1 MFSRL
6 PMKLTAALLIGLPV
20 LIVGLLLSMMWHG
33 QSREAVKGLADSDLK
48 QLHSLVSIK
57 INDLLSIPSRV
68 CRLNERLVQEGVL
81 DPDNLDSWWPI
92 YSREFD
98 SFEMLSSIVWGDAD
112 GRALWIGRYSDGDIY
127 WAVKKDGAAET
138 MDQWRLAPDGSL
150 PNEPPVS
157 FSYNLFERPWFQAPV
172 EVGGPTWTDPFV
184 WAGGDEDGPA
194 TLGIAYGIP
203 LYHPDGT
210 LQGVVDAD
218 LSLNDLSTFL
228 RSIVIGRT
236 GMTAVIEEQGRILA
250 TSSKLEFIA
259 PDGTL
264 RRISDVADA
273 RADAA
278 SSMLGEAPYQ
288 MPFSGTIESDGEVYY
303 MQATPVGNEFGL
315 DWSLVSIVP
324 EQDFLAEIDAGFRQS
339 SIVSLI
345 AVVLAI
351 LVGLI
356 STRWLVTPLRTL
368 VESVRRIGQ
377 GDLQTRVHIRHASEY
392 VELSNAVNEM
402 ASGLQDRIHV
412 RERLEATTQSMLD
425 AMITMDYRGKIVE
438 FNKAAE
444 TIFDYTREEVLNQ
457 PLAEC
462 IIPPDLR
469 KAHAAGMKHYEAT
482 GEGPV
487 LNNRIEITG
496 MKSDGSLFPI
506 ELTIVPFD
514 FEGGKHFT
522 ATIRDITE
530 QKARQD
536 ELDELRHREDLLR
549 RELDHRVKNMLAQIL
564 TLSRQTAER
573 AESDK
578 ELLDSLVGKIF
589 SLSSVHEL
597 LGKSGQASLQ
607 FTELLEMC
615 CQPYLHDESQLQ
627 SDGTTLLVL
636 PQSAMCLSLICNE
649 LANNSRKHGALKV
662 PEGRIETRWSIK
674 DGMFV
679 WTWSEHG
686 GPEVPDVIRP
696 SFGMQMLES
705 LIPYELDGE
714 VDISLAADGLVF
726 ESSIPIEHVR
736 GAQEV

>member
-20 LIVGLLLSMMWHG
+20 LIVGLLLSTMWHG
-33 QSREAVKGLADSDLK
+33 QSREAVKELADSDLK

-68 CRLNERLVQEGVL
+68 CRLNQRLIQENVL
-81 DPDNLDSWWPI
+81 DPDDLDSWWPI

-127 WAVKKDGAAET
+127 WAVKDDGSAKT
-138 MDQWRLAPDGSL
+138 MNQWRLASDGSL
-150 PNEPPVS
+150 PDEPPVV
-157 FSYNLFERPWFQAPV
+157 FSYDLFERPWFQVPV
-172 EVGGPTWTDPFV
+172 AAGGPSWTDPFI
-184 WAGGDEDGPA
+184 WAGGAKEGPA

-203 LYHPDGT
+203 LYHADGT

-228 RSIVIGRT
+228 RSIIIGRS
-236 GMTAVIEEQGRILA
+236 GMTAVIEGQGRILA
-250 TSSKLEFIA
+250 TSSQLEFIA

-264 RRISDVADA
+264 RRINEVDDV
-273 RADAA
+273 RASAA
-278 SSMLGEAPYQ
+278 STMLGEV
-288 MPFSGTIESDGEVYY
+288 PFTKSYSGSIESDEIVYY
-303 MQATPVGNEFGL
+303 MQATPVGKEFGL

-324 EQDFLAEIDAGFRQS
+324 EQDFLGEIDAGFRQS

-351 LVGLI
+351 LVGLL
-356 STRWLVTPLRTL
+356 STRWLVAPLRTL

-392 VELSNAVNEM
+392 VELSNAINEM

-425 AMITMDYRGKIVE
+425 AMIAMDHRGRIVE

-444 TIFDYTREEVLNQ
+444 VIFNYTREEVMDQ

-469 KAHAAGMKHYEAT
+469 AAHAAGMKHYQST

-487 LNNRIEITG
+487 LNSRIEITG
-496 MKSDGSLFPI
+496 MKSDGSIFPI

-536 ELDELRHREDLLR
+536 ELDVLREREDLLR

-564 TLSRQTAER
+564 TLGRQTAER
-573 AESDK
+573 AESDV
-578 ELLDSLVGKIF
+578 ELLDALVGKIF

-597 LGKSGQASLQ
+597 LGKSGQSALK
-607 FTELLEMC
+607 FADLLTLC
-615 CQPYLHDESQLQ
+615 CQPYIQDDAQ
-627 SDGTTLLVL
+627 LVL
-636 PQSAMCLSLICNE
+636 DGADLLIRPQAAMSLSLVCNE
-649 LANNSRKHGALKV
+649 LANNSKKHGSLKNAGGEV
-662 PEGRIETRWSIK
+662 HVSWHVEQGLLK
-674 DGMFV
+674 
-679 WTWSEHG
+679 WTWLERG
-686 GPEVPDVIRP
+686 GPEVPSEIQP

-705 LIPYELDGE
+705 LIPYELEGE
-714 VDISLAADGLVF
+714 VDILLPPEGLVLK
-726 ESSIPIEHVR
+726 SSIPLERIESS
-736 GAQEV
+736 G